1 MLAFGFVLP
10 FLALYLKELHVQ
22 PERAVVLWSG
32 ALVAG
37 TAIALAV
44 ASPLW
49 GVLADR
55 RGRRAMVLRS
65 MFIGGVIVA
74 LMSLV
79 QNVEQFLV
87 LRILQGIF
95 TGTVAAST
103 ALVATVVPRD
113 RLASSMGLL
122 QTSVY
127 LGIAGGPVLGGFIAE
142 AVGIRGTF
150 VVSGALLIGAGA
162 AVWLFVHEH
171 YEPAA
176 QRTRGFFRSIQ
187 LGLSSRTLRPLLVV
201 LLLIQVSSAI
211 VFPILPLVVQHLA
224 APGDPVKIYAGLAFG
239 ATAISSAIAA
249 IAYSRVVDRSGYRR
263 ILIYCCFGA
272 AAFFL
277 PQAFAT
283 NVGQLLLLR
292 AGLGIFFGALIPA
305 TNAIVALV
313 TPRQSHGSAFGLT
326 SSVTA
331 LGTAIGPLAG
341 AAIAASFGL
350 SSIFVATAAVL
361 AVLGIWV
368 IVTVREPSAPAA
380 VD

>member
-1 MLAFGFVLP
+1 MVAFGFVLP
-10 FLALYLKELHVQ
+10 FLALYLKELHVE

-37 TAIALAV
+37 TAIALAL
-44 ASPLW
+44 ASPVW

-55 RGRRAMVLRS
+55 RGRRIMVLRA
-65 MFIGGVIVA
+65 MFIGGVIIA
-74 LMSLV
+74 LMGLV

-87 LRILQGIF
+87 LRVLQGIF

-103 ALVATVVPRD
+103 ALVATIVPRD

-122 QTSVY
+122 QTSAY
-127 LGIAGGPVLGGFIAE
+127 LGIAAGPTLGGLIAE
-142 AVGIRGTF
+142 LVGIRGTF
-150 VVSGALLIGAGA
+150 LVAGALLFGAGV

-171 YEPAA
+171 YEPATE
-176 QRTRGFFRSIQ
+176 RRPGFVRS
-187 LGLSSRTLRPLLVV
+187 LRAGLSSSTLRPLLVV
-201 LLLIQVSSAI
+201 LFLIQVSSAI

-224 APGDPVKIYAGLAFG
+224 APGDPVKLFAGLAFG
-239 ATAISSAIAA
+239 ATAIFSAIAA
-249 IAYSRVVDRSGYRR
+249 VGYSRVVDRSGYRR

-277 PQAFAT
+277 PQAFAA

-305 TNAIVALV
+305 TNAIVALA
-313 TPRQSHGSAFGLT
+313 TPRQSRGSAFGLT

-331 LGTAIGPLAG
+331 LGTAIGPLLG
-341 AAIAASFGL
+341 SAIAASFGL
-350 SSIFVATAAVL
+350 SSIFVATAIVL
-361 AVLGIWV
+361 ALLGIWV
-368 IVTVREPSAPAA
+368 IVTVAEPAP

>member
-10 FLALYLKELHVQ
+10 FLALYLKELHVGS
-22 PERAVVLWSG
+22 ERAVVLWSG
-32 ALVAG
+32 ALVSG
-37 TAIALAV
+37 TAIALAL
-44 ASPLW
+44 ASPVW

-55 RGRRAMVLRS
+55 RGRRLMVLRS
-65 MFIGGVIVA
+65 MVVGGVLIA

-87 LRILQGIF
+87 LRILQGAL

-103 ALVATVVPRD
+103 ALVATIVPRD
-113 RLASSMGLL
+113 RLAPSMGLL

-127 LGIAGGPVLGGFIAE
+127 LGIAGGPVLGGLVAE
-142 AVGIRGTF
+142 VVGIRGTF
-150 VVSGALLIGAGA
+150 VVAGALLGGAGV

-171 YEPAA
+171 YQPLTG
-176 QRTRGFFRSIQ
+176 RRPGFIRSLQ
-187 LGLSSRTLRPLLVV
+187 VGLSSPTVRPVLVV
-201 LLLIQVSSAI
+201 LFLIQVSSAI
-211 VFPILPLVVQHLA
+211 VFPILPLVVEHLA
-224 APGDPVKIYAGLAFG
+224 APGDPVKLYAGLAFG
-239 ATAISSAIAA
+239 ATAIFSALAA
-249 IAYSRVVDRSGYRR
+249 IGYSRVAERSGYRR

-277 PQAFAT
+277 PQAFAA

-305 TNAIVALV
+305 TNAIVAMV
-313 TPRQSHGSAFGLT
+313 SPRQSHGSVFGLA

-331 LGTAIGPLAG
+331 LGTAIGPLVG
-341 AAIAASFGL
+341 SAIAASFGL
-350 SSIFVATAAVL
+350 SSIFFATAAVL
-361 AVLGIWV
+361 GLLGVWV
-368 IVTVREPSAPAA
+368 AVTVREPAP

>member
-10 FLALYLKELHVQ
+10 FLALYLKELHVES
-22 PERAVVLWSG
+22 ERAVVLWSG
-32 ALVAG
+32 ALVSG
-37 TAIALAV
+37 TAIALAL
-44 ASPLW
+44 ASPVW

-55 RGRRAMVLRS
+55 RGRRVMVLRA
-65 MFIGGVIVA
+65 MLIGGVLIA
-74 LMSLV
+74 LMALV

-87 LRILQGIF
+87 LRILQGAF

-103 ALVATVVPRD
+103 ALVATIVPRD

-127 LGIAGGPVLGGFIAE
+127 VGIAGGPTLGGLIAE
-142 AVGIRGTF
+142 LVGIRGTF
-150 VVSGALLIGAGA
+150 VVAGALLIGAGV

-171 YEPAA
+171 YEPA
-176 QRTRGFFRSIQ
+176 QGRRPGFIRALQ
-187 LGLSSRTLRPLLVV
+187 VGLSSPALRPLLVV
-201 LLLIQVSSAI
+201 LFLIQVSSAI

-224 APGDPVKIYAGLAFG
+224 AAGDPVKLFAGLAFG
-239 ATAISSAIAA
+239 ATAIFSAIAA
-249 IAYSRVVDRSGYRR
+249 VGYSRVVDQSGYRR

-292 AGLGIFFGALIPA
+292 AGLGVFFGALIPA
-305 TNAIVALV
+305 TNALVALV
-313 TPRQSHGSAFGLT
+313 TPRQAQGTAFGLS

-331 LGTAIGPLAG
+331 FGSAVGPLLGSAV
-341 AAIAASFGL
+341 AATFGL
-350 SSIFVATAAVL
+350 SSIFIATAAVL
-361 AVLGIWV
+361 ALLGVWV
-368 IVTVREPSAPAA
+368 ALTVGEPSTGMS
-380 VD
+380 

>member
-10 FLALYLKELHVQ
+10 FLPLYLKELHVES
-22 PERAVVLWSG
+22 ERAVVLWSG

-44 ASPLW
+44 TSPLW
-49 GVLADR
+49 GALADR
-55 RGRRAMVLRS
+55 HGRRLMVLRA
-65 MFIGGVIVA
+65 MLIGGVLIA
-74 LMSLV
+74 AMSLV
-79 QNVEQFLV
+79 QTPAQFLV
-87 LRILQGIF
+87 LRVLQGAF

-103 ALVATVVPRD
+103 ALVATIVPRD
-113 RLASSMGLL
+113 RLAASMGLL

-127 LGIAGGPVLGGFIAE
+127 LGIAGGPPLGGLVAE

-150 VVSGALLIGAGA
+150 VVAGAFLIGAGA

-176 QRTRGFFRSIQ
+176 ERRPGFLHSLR
-187 LGLSSRTLRPLLVV
+187 LGLASPALRPLLMV
-201 LLLIQVSSAI
+201 LFLIQVSSAI

-224 APGDPVKIYAGLAFG
+224 APGDPVKLYAGLAFG
-239 ATAISSAIAA
+239 ATAIFNAVAA
-249 IAYSRVVDRSGYRR
+249 VAYSQLVDRSGYRR
-263 ILIYCCFGA
+263 ILIYGCFGA

-277 PQAFAT
+277 PQAFAA

-305 TNAIVALV
+305 TNAVVALI
-313 TPRQSHGSAFGLT
+313 TPRQSRGSAFGLT

-331 LGTAIGPLAG
+331 LGTAIGPLLG
-341 AAIAASFGL
+341 SAIAATFGL
-350 SSIFVATAAVL
+350 SSIFVATAGVL
-361 AVLGIWV
+361 ALLGVWV
-368 IVTVREPSAPAA
+368 AVTVREPAA
-380 VD
+380 VMS

>member
-10 FLALYLKELHVQ
+10 FLALYLKELHVES
-22 PERAVVLWSG
+22 ERAVVLWSG
-32 ALVAG
+32 ALVSG

-44 ASPLW
+44 TSPLW

-55 RGRRAMVLRS
+55 HGRRVMVLRS
-65 MFIGGVIVA
+65 MLVGGILIA
-74 LMSLV
+74 AMSLV

-87 LRILQGIF
+87 LRILQGAV

-103 ALVATVVPRD
+103 ALVATIVPRD
-113 RLASSMGLL
+113 RLAGSMGLL

-127 LGIAGGPVLGGFIAE
+127 LGIAGGPTLGGLVAE

-150 VVSGALLIGAGA
+150 VVAGGLLLAAGG

-171 YEPAA
+171 YEPVAE
-176 QRTRGFFRSIQ
+176 RRPGFIRS
-187 LGLSSRTLRPLLVV
+187 LRVGLSSPALRPLLVV
-201 LLLIQVSSAI
+201 LFLIQVSSAI

-224 APGDPVKIYAGLAFG
+224 APGDPVKLYAGLAFG
-239 ATAISSAIAA
+239 ATALLSAISAVT
-249 IAYSRVVDRSGYRR
+249 YSRVLDRSGYRR
-263 ILIYCCFGA
+263 ILIYCCLGA

-277 PQAFAT
+277 PQAFAV
-283 NVGQLLLLR
+283 NVAQLLLLR

-305 TNAIVALV
+305 TNAIVALI

-331 LGTAIGPLAG
+331 LGTAIGPLVG
-341 AAIAASFGL
+341 SAIAATFGL
-350 SSIFVATAAVL
+350 SSIFIATAAVL
-361 AVLGIWV
+361 ALLAIWV
-368 IVTVREPSAPAA
+368 TVTVHEPTP